1 MNFFKNFLA
10 SILGTLTALGLFF
23 TIILILISATAS
35 IIVSPS
41 SVKSIKS
48 NSVLDLN
55 LNFPITDRNPSFDEL
70 EMIFDLDDEVLGL
83 PEILSAINK
92 AAENPDIK
100 GIRLRSDF
108 IPAGWSQTR
117 SIRNALLKFKEQG
130 KFIYSYA
137 DFLTQ
142 KGYYLASVADSI
154 ILNPV
159 GVFEFKGLASEVLY
173 YKDFQDQYGVKME
186 VVRHGKYKSAVEP
199 YLENEM
205 SAANRFQISSLISDI
220 WETLRDEIAVERNLN
235 VETLDFLINE
245 HKISTPE
252 DALIENLID
261 GIGYETDVKNLINI
275 QLKKEE
281 DEKVNFASISSVN
294 QSIPN
299 YNKEIKDRIAVVFAK
314 GPILY
319 GEGTKSIIAQGVFVN
334 TLKELADDDWIKA
347 IVLRIDSPGGSA
359 LTSELLWKTIEEVK
373 KTKPVLVSIGNVAAS
388 GGYYIAS
395 GADQIFADPLSITG
409 SIGVFASLPN
419 LGGLTN
425 NMGINAETVE
435 THPDALGYSI
445 FQPMSDTFK
454 KQTKNSI
461 ESTYITFKKRVSEGR
476 KLSETV
482 VENIAQGRVWT
493 GKQALEVGLIDS
505 IGGLQDTVE
514 AAARLVGVENYNI
527 IEYPKFEQSLSSLL
541 TSIQISMGLDNLFNI
556 FLSNS
561 KHREL
566 IKLTEKNLA
575 EYLQLALPF
584 EIKIH

>member
-281 DEKVNFASISSVN
+281 DEKVNFVSISSVN

-505 IGGLQDTVE
+505 IGGLKDTVE

>member
-205 SAANRFQISSLISDI
+205 SAANRFQISSLINDI

-235 VETLDFLINE
+235 VETLDLLINE
-245 HKISTPE
+245 HKIGTPE

-261 GIGYETDVKNLINI
+261 GLGYEIDVKNLINI
-275 QLKKEE
+275 QLKQEE
-281 DEKVNFASISSVN
+281 DEKVNFASVSSVN

-299 YNKEIKDRIAVVFAK
+299 YNKGIKDRIAVVFAK

-435 THPDALGYSI
+435 THPDAIGYSI

-454 KQTKNSI
+454 KQTKKSI

-493 GKQALEVGLIDS
+493 GKQALEVGLVDS
-505 IGGLQDTVE
+505 IGGLQDTIE

-527 IEYPKFEQSLSSLL
+527 MEYPKFEQSLSSLL
-541 TSIQISMGLDNLFNI
+541 TSIQISIGLDNLFNI

>member
-1 MNFFKNFLA
+1 
-10 SILGTLTALGLFF
+10 LGTLTALGLFF

-70 EMIFDLDDEVLGL
+70 EMIFDLDNEVLGL

-92 AAENPDIK
+92 AAENSDIK

-199 YLENEM
+199 YMENEM
-205 SAANRFQISSLISDI
+205 SAANRFQISSLINDI

-235 VETLDFLINE
+235 VETLDLLINE
-245 HKISTPE
+245 HKIGTPE

-261 GIGYETDVKNLINI
+261 GLGYEIDVKNLINI
-275 QLKKEE
+275 QLKQEE
-281 DEKVNFASISSVN
+281 DEKINFASVSSVN

-299 YNKEIKDRIAVVFAK
+299 YNKAIKDRIAVVFAK

-319 GEGTKSIIAQGVFVN
+319 GEGTRSIIAQGVFVN
-334 TLKELADDDWIKA
+334 TLKELADDNWIKA

-435 THPDALGYSI
+435 THPDAIGYSI

-454 KQTKNSI
+454 KQTKKSI

-493 GKQALEVGLIDS
+493 GKQALEVGLVDS

-527 IEYPKFEQSLSSLL
+527 MEYPKFEQSLSSLL
-541 TSIQISMGLDNLFNI
+541 TSIQISIGLDNLFNI

>member
-261 GIGYETDVKNLINI
+261 GIGYETDVENLINI

-435 THPDALGYSI
+435 THPDAIGYSI

-454 KQTKNSI
+454 KQTKKSI

-493 GKQALEVGLIDS
+493 GKQALEVGLVDS
-505 IGGLQDTVE
+505 IGGLQDTIE
-514 AAARLVGVENYNI
+514 AAAKLVGVENYNI
-527 IEYPKFEQSLSSLL
+527 IEYPRFEQSLSSLL
-541 TSIQISMGLDNLFNI
+541 TSIQISIGLDNLFNI

>member
-70 EMIFDLDDEVLGL
+70 EMIFDLDNEVLGL

-205 SAANRFQISSLISDI
+205 SAANRFQISSLINDI

-235 VETLDFLINE
+235 VETLDLLINE
-245 HKISTPE
+245 HKIGTPE

-261 GIGYETDVKNLINI
+261 GLGYEIDVKNLINI
-275 QLKKEE
+275 QLKQEE

-299 YNKEIKDRIAVVFAK
+299 YNKGIKDRIAVVFAK

-319 GEGTKSIIAQGVFVN
+319 GEGTKSVIAQGVFVN

-435 THPDALGYSI
+435 THPDAIGYSI

-454 KQTKNSI
+454 KQTKKSI

-493 GKQALEVGLIDS
+493 GKQALEVGLVDS
-505 IGGLQDTVE
+505 IGGLQDTIE

-527 IEYPKFEQSLSSLL
+527 MEYPKFEQSLSSLL
-541 TSIQISMGLDNLFNI
+541 TSIQISIGLDNLFNI

-561 KHREL
+561 KHLEL

>member
-70 EMIFDLDDEVLGL
+70 EMIFDLDNEVLGL

-205 SAANRFQISSLISDI
+205 SAANRFQISSLINDI

-235 VETLDFLINE
+235 VETLDLLINE
-245 HKISTPE
+245 HKIGTPE

-261 GIGYETDVKNLINI
+261 GLGYEIDVKNLINI
-275 QLKKEE
+275 QLKQEE
-281 DEKVNFASISSVN
+281 DEKVNFASVSSVN

-299 YNKEIKDRIAVVFAK
+299 YNKGIKDRIAVVFAK

-319 GEGTKSIIAQGVFVN
+319 GEGTKSVIAQGVFVN

-419 LGGLTN
+419 LGGLAN

-435 THPDALGYSI
+435 THPDAIGYSI

-454 KQTKNSI
+454 KQTKKSI

-493 GKQALEVGLIDS
+493 GKQALEVGLVDS
-505 IGGLQDTVE
+505 IGGLQDTIE

-527 IEYPKFEQSLSSLL
+527 MEYPKFEQSLSSLL
-541 TSIQISMGLDNLFNI
+541 TSIQISIGLDNLFNI

-561 KHREL
+561 KHLEL

>member
-205 SAANRFQISSLISDI
+205 SAANRFQISSLINDI

-235 VETLDFLINE
+235 VETLDLLINE
-245 HKISTPE
+245 HKIGTPE

-261 GIGYETDVKNLINI
+261 GLGYEIDVKNLINI
-275 QLKKEE
+275 QLKQEE
-281 DEKVNFASISSVN
+281 DEKVNFASVSSVN

-299 YNKEIKDRIAVVFAK
+299 YNKAIKDRIAVVFAK

-454 KQTKNSI
+454 KQTKKSI

-493 GKQALEVGLIDS
+493 GKQALEVGLVDS
-505 IGGLQDTVE
+505 IGGLQDTIE
-514 AAARLVGVENYNI
+514 AAAKLVGIKNYNI
-527 IEYPKFEQSLSSLL
+527 IEYPRFEQSLSSLL
-541 TSIQISMGLDNLFNI
+541 TSIQISIGLDNLFNI

>member
-205 SAANRFQISSLISDI
+205 SAANRFQISSLINDI

-235 VETLDFLINE
+235 VETLDLLINE
-245 HKISTPE
+245 HRIGTPE

-261 GIGYETDVKNLINI
+261 GLGYEIDVKNLINI
-275 QLKKEE
+275 QLKQEE
-281 DEKVNFASISSVN
+281 DEKVNFVSVSSVN

-435 THPDALGYSI
+435 THPDAIGYSI

-454 KQTKNSI
+454 KQTKKSI

-493 GKQALEVGLIDS
+493 GKQALEVGLVDS
-505 IGGLQDTVE
+505 IGGLQDTIE
-514 AAARLVGVENYNI
+514 AAAKLVGVENYNI
-527 IEYPKFEQSLSSLL
+527 IEYPRFEQSLSSLL
-541 TSIQISMGLDNLFNI
+541 TSIQISIGLDNLFNI

>member
-23 TIILILISATAS
+23 TIILILISAAAS

-205 SAANRFQISSLISDI
+205 SAANRFQISSLINDI

-235 VETLDFLINE
+235 IETLDLLINE
-245 HKISTPE
+245 HKIGTPE

-261 GIGYETDVKNLINI
+261 GLGYEIDVKNLINI
-275 QLKKEE
+275 QLKQEE
-281 DEKVNFASISSVN
+281 DEKVNFASVSSVN

-299 YNKEIKDRIAVVFAK
+299 YNKAIKDRIAVVFAK

-425 NMGINAETVE
+425 NIGINAETVE

>member
-70 EMIFDLDDEVLGL
+70 EMIFDLDNEVLGL

-205 SAANRFQISSLISDI
+205 SAANRFQISSLINDI

-235 VETLDFLINE
+235 VETLDLLINE
-245 HKISTPE
+245 HKIGTPE

-261 GIGYETDVKNLINI
+261 GLGYEIDVKNLINI
-275 QLKKEE
+275 QLKQEE
-281 DEKVNFASISSVN
+281 DEKVNFASVSSVN

-299 YNKEIKDRIAVVFAK
+299 YNKGIKDRIAVVFAK

-319 GEGTKSIIAQGVFVN
+319 GEGTKSVIAQGVFVN

-435 THPDALGYSI
+435 THPDAIGYSI

-454 KQTKNSI
+454 KQTKKSI

-493 GKQALEVGLIDS
+493 GKQALEVGLVDS
-505 IGGLQDTVE
+505 IGGLQDTIE
-514 AAARLVGVENYNI
+514 AAARLVGIENYNI
-527 IEYPKFEQSLSSLL
+527 MEYPKFEQSLSSLL
-541 TSIQISMGLDNLFNI
+541 TSIQISIGLDNLFNI

-561 KHREL
+561 KHLEL

>member
-435 THPDALGYSI
+435 THPDAIGYSI

-505 IGGLQDTVE
+505 IGGLKDTVE

>member
-205 SAANRFQISSLISDI
+205 SAANRFQISSLINDI

-235 VETLDFLINE
+235 VETLDLLINE
-245 HKISTPE
+245 HKIGTPQ

-261 GIGYETDVKNLINI
+261 GLGYEIDVKNLINI
-275 QLKKEE
+275 QLKQEE
-281 DEKVNFASISSVN
+281 DEKVNFASVSSVN

-299 YNKEIKDRIAVVFAK
+299 YNKGIKDRIAVVFAK

-435 THPDALGYSI
+435 THPDAIGYSI

-454 KQTKNSI
+454 KQTKKSI

-493 GKQALEVGLIDS
+493 GKQALEVGLVDS

-561 KHREL
+561 KHQEL

>member
-70 EMIFDLDDEVLGL
+70 EMIFDLDNEVLGL

-205 SAANRFQISSLISDI
+205 SAANRFQISSLINDI

-235 VETLDFLINE
+235 VETLDLLINE
-245 HKISTPE
+245 HKIGTPE

-261 GIGYETDVKNLINI
+261 GLGYEIDVKNLINI
-275 QLKKEE
+275 QLKQEE
-281 DEKVNFASISSVN
+281 DEKVNFASVSSVN

-299 YNKEIKDRIAVVFAK
+299 YNKGIKDRIAVVFAK

-319 GEGTKSIIAQGVFVN
+319 GEGTKSVIAQGVFVN

-435 THPDALGYSI
+435 THPDAIGYSI

-454 KQTKNSI
+454 KQTKKSI

-493 GKQALEVGLIDS
+493 GKQALEVGLVDS
-505 IGGLQDTVE
+505 IGGLQDTIE

-527 IEYPKFEQSLSSLL
+527 MEYPKFEQSLSSLL
-541 TSIQISMGLDNLFNI
+541 TSIQISIGLDNLFNI

-561 KHREL
+561 KHLEL

>member
-1 MNFFKNFLA
+1 MIFCKNFLA

-70 EMIFDLDDEVLGL
+70 EMIFGLDDEVLGL

-205 SAANRFQISSLISDI
+205 SAANRFQISSLINDI

-235 VETLDFLINE
+235 VETLDLLINE
-245 HKISTPE
+245 HKIGTPE

-261 GIGYETDVKNLINI
+261 GLGYEIDVKNLINI
-275 QLKKEE
+275 QLKQEE
-281 DEKVNFASISSVN
+281 DEKVNFASVSSVN

-299 YNKEIKDRIAVVFAK
+299 YNKGIKDRIAVVFAK

-435 THPDALGYSI
+435 THPDAIGYSI

-454 KQTKNSI
+454 KQTKKSI

-493 GKQALEVGLIDS
+493 GKQALEVGLVDS
-505 IGGLQDTVE
+505 IGGLQDTIE

-527 IEYPKFEQSLSSLL
+527 MEYPKFEQSLSSLL
-541 TSIQISMGLDNLFNI
+541 TSIQISIGLDNLFNI

>member
-205 SAANRFQISSLISDI
+205 SAANRFQISSLINDI

-235 VETLDFLINE
+235 IETLDLLINE
-245 HKISTPE
+245 HKIGTPE

-261 GIGYETDVKNLINI
+261 GLGYEIDVKNLINI
-275 QLKKEE
+275 QLKQEE
-281 DEKVNFASISSVN
+281 DEKVNFASVSSVN

-299 YNKEIKDRIAVVFAK
+299 YNKAIKDRIAVVFAK

-435 THPDALGYSI
+435 THPDAIGYSI

-454 KQTKNSI
+454 KQTKKSI

-493 GKQALEVGLIDS
+493 GKQALEVGLVDS
-505 IGGLQDTVE
+505 IGGLQDTIE
-514 AAARLVGVENYNI
+514 AAAKLVGVENYNI
-527 IEYPKFEQSLSSLL
+527 IEYPRFEQSLSSLL
-541 TSIQISMGLDNLFNI
+541 TSIQISIGLDNLFNI

>member
-23 TIILILISATAS
+23 TIILILISAAAS

-205 SAANRFQISSLISDI
+205 SAANRFQISSLITDI

-261 GIGYETDVKNLINI
+261 GIGYETDIKNLINI

-445 FQPMSDTFK
+445 FQPMSDTFR

-461 ESTYITFKKRVSEGR
+461 ERTYITFKKRVSEGR

-493 GKQALEVGLIDS
+493 GKQALEVGLVDS
-505 IGGLQDTVE
+505 IGGLQDTIE
-514 AAARLVGVENYNI
+514 AAAKLVGVKNYNI
-527 IEYPKFEQSLSSLL
+527 IEYPRFEQSLSSLL
-541 TSIQISMGLDNLFNI
+541 TSIQISIGLDNLFNI

>member
-205 SAANRFQISSLISDI
+205 SAANRFQISSLINDI

-235 VETLDFLINE
+235 VETLDLLINE
-245 HKISTPE
+245 HKIGTPE

-261 GIGYETDVKNLINI
+261 GLGYEIDVKNLINI
-275 QLKKEE
+275 QLKQEE

-299 YNKEIKDRIAVVFAK
+299 YNKAIKDRIAVVFAK

-435 THPDALGYSI
+435 THPDAIGYSI

-561 KHREL
+561 KHQEL

>member
-281 DEKVNFASISSVN
+281 DEKVNFVSISSVN

>member
-493 GKQALEVGLIDS
+493 GKQALEVGLVDS

>member
-205 SAANRFQISSLISDI
+205 SAANRFQISSLINDI

-235 VETLDFLINE
+235 VETLDLLINE
-245 HKISTPE
+245 HKIGTPQ

-261 GIGYETDVKNLINI
+261 GLGYEIDVKNLINI
-275 QLKKEE
+275 QLKQEE
-281 DEKVNFASISSVN
+281 DEKVNFASVSSVN

-299 YNKEIKDRIAVVFAK
+299 YNKGIKDRIAVVFAK

-435 THPDALGYSI
+435 THPDAIGYSI

-454 KQTKNSI
+454 KQTKKSI

-561 KHREL
+561 KHQEL

>member
-205 SAANRFQISSLISDI
+205 SAANRFQISSLINDI

-235 VETLDFLINE
+235 IETLDLLINE
-245 HKISTPE
+245 HKIGTPE
-252 DALIENLID
+252 DALTENLID
-261 GIGYETDVKNLINI
+261 GLGYEIDVKNLINI
-275 QLKKEE
+275 QLKQEE
-281 DEKVNFASISSVN
+281 DEKVNFASVSSVN

-299 YNKEIKDRIAVVFAK
+299 YNKAIKDRIAVVFAK

-435 THPDALGYSI
+435 THPDAIGYSI

-454 KQTKNSI
+454 KQTKKSI

-493 GKQALEVGLIDS
+493 GKQALEVGLVDS
-505 IGGLQDTVE
+505 IGGLQDTIE

-527 IEYPKFEQSLSSLL
+527 MEYPKFEQSLSSLL
-541 TSIQISMGLDNLFNI
+541 TSIQISIGLDNLFNI

>member
-70 EMIFDLDDEVLGL
+70 EMIFGLDDEVLGL

-205 SAANRFQISSLISDI
+205 SAANRFQISSLINDI

-235 VETLDFLINE
+235 VETLDLLINE

-261 GIGYETDVKNLINI
+261 GIGYETDVENLINI

-299 YNKEIKDRIAVVFAK
+299 YNKAIKDRIAVVFAK

-388 GGYYIAS
+388 G
-395 GADQIFADPLSITG
+395 LS
-409 SIGVFASLPN
+409 
-419 LGGLTN
+419 
-425 NMGINAETVE
+425 
-435 THPDALGYSI
+435 
-445 FQPMSDTFK
+445 
-454 KQTKNSI
+454 
-461 ESTYITFKKRVSEGR
+461 
-476 KLSETV
+476 
-482 VENIAQGRVWT
+482 
-493 GKQALEVGLIDS
+493 LIH
-505 IGGLQDTVE
+505 I
-514 AAARLVGVENYNI
+514 
-527 IEYPKFEQSLSSLL
+527 
-541 TSIQISMGLDNLFNI
+541 
-556 FLSNS
+556 
-561 KHREL
+561 
-566 IKLTEKNLA
+566 
-575 EYLQLALPF
+575 
-584 EIKIH
+584 

>member
-205 SAANRFQISSLISDI
+205 SAANRFQISSLINDI

-235 VETLDFLINE
+235 VETLDLLINE
-245 HKISTPE
+245 HRIGTPE

-261 GIGYETDVKNLINI
+261 GLGYEIDVKNLINI
-275 QLKKEE
+275 QLKQEE
-281 DEKVNFASISSVN
+281 DEKVNFASVSSVN

-435 THPDALGYSI
+435 THPDAIGYSI

-454 KQTKNSI
+454 KQTKKSI

-493 GKQALEVGLIDS
+493 GKQALEVGLVDS
-505 IGGLQDTVE
+505 IGGLQDTIE
-514 AAARLVGVENYNI
+514 AAAKLVGVENYNI
-527 IEYPKFEQSLSSLL
+527 IEYPRFEQSLSSLL
-541 TSIQISMGLDNLFNI
+541 TSIQISIGLDNLFNI

>member
-23 TIILILISATAS
+23 TIILILISAAAS

-261 GIGYETDVKNLINI
+261 GIGYETDIKNLINI

-445 FQPMSDTFK
+445 FQPMSDTFR

-461 ESTYITFKKRVSEGR
+461 ERTYITFKKRVSEGR

-527 IEYPKFEQSLSSLL
+527 IEYPRFEQSLSSLL
-541 TSIQISMGLDNLFNI
+541 TSIQISIGLDNLFNI

>member
-48 NSVLDLN
+48 NSILDLN

>member
-70 EMIFDLDDEVLGL
+70 EMIFDLDNEVLGL

-205 SAANRFQISSLISDI
+205 SAANRFQISSLINDI

-235 VETLDFLINE
+235 VETLDLLINE
-245 HKISTPE
+245 HKIGTPE

-261 GIGYETDVKNLINI
+261 GLGYEIDVKNLINI
-275 QLKKEE
+275 QLKQEE
-281 DEKVNFASISSVN
+281 DEKVNFASVSSVN

-299 YNKEIKDRIAVVFAK
+299 YNKGIKDRIAVVFAK

-319 GEGTKSIIAQGVFVN
+319 GEGTKSVIAQGVFVN

-435 THPDALGYSI
+435 THPDAIGYSI

-454 KQTKNSI
+454 KQTKKSI

-493 GKQALEVGLIDS
+493 GKQALEVGLVDS
-505 IGGLQDTVE
+505 IGGLQDTIE
-514 AAARLVGVENYNI
+514 AAAKLVGVENYNI
-527 IEYPKFEQSLSSLL
+527 MEYPKFEQSLSSLL
-541 TSIQISMGLDNLFNI
+541 TSIQISIGLDNLFNI

-561 KHREL
+561 KHLEL

>member
-1 MNFFKNFLA
+1 M
-10 SILGTLTALGLFF
+10 
-23 TIILILISATAS
+23 
-35 IIVSPS
+35 
-41 SVKSIKS
+41 
-48 NSVLDLN
+48 
-55 LNFPITDRNPSFDEL
+55 
-70 EMIFDLDDEVLGL
+70 
-83 PEILSAINK
+83 
-92 AAENPDIK
+92 
-100 GIRLRSDF
+100 
-108 IPAGWSQTR
+108 
-117 SIRNALLKFKEQG
+117 
-130 KFIYSYA
+130 
-137 DFLTQ
+137 
-142 KGYYLASVADSI
+142 
-154 ILNPV
+154 
-159 GVFEFKGLASEVLY
+159 
-173 YKDFQDQYGVKME
+173 
-186 VVRHGKYKSAVEP
+186 
-199 YLENEM
+199 
-205 SAANRFQISSLISDI
+205 
-220 WETLRDEIAVERNLN
+220 
-235 VETLDFLINE
+235 INE

-261 GIGYETDVKNLINI
+261 GLGYEIDVKNLINI
-275 QLKKEE
+275 QLKQEE
-281 DEKVNFASISSVN
+281 DEKVNFASVSSVN

-425 NMGINAETVE
+425 NMGINAETVA
-435 THPDALGYSI
+435 THPDAIGYSI

-454 KQTKNSI
+454 KQTKKSI

-493 GKQALEVGLIDS
+493 GKQALEVGLVDS
-505 IGGLQDTVE
+505 IGGLQDTIE

-527 IEYPKFEQSLSSLL
+527 MEYPKFEQSLSSLL
-541 TSIQISMGLDNLFNI
+541 TSIQISIGLDNLFNI

>member
-1 MNFFKNFLA
+1 
-10 SILGTLTALGLFF
+10 LGTLTALGLFF

-70 EMIFDLDDEVLGL
+70 EMIFDLDNEVLGL

-92 AAENPDIK
+92 AAENSDIK

-199 YLENEM
+199 YMENEM
-205 SAANRFQISSLISDI
+205 SAANRFQISSLINDI

-235 VETLDFLINE
+235 VETLDLLINE
-245 HKISTPE
+245 HKIGTPE

-261 GIGYETDVKNLINI
+261 GLGYEIDVKNLINI
-275 QLKKEE
+275 QLKQEE
-281 DEKVNFASISSVN
+281 DEKVNFASVSSVN
-294 QSIPN
+294 QSIPD
-299 YNKEIKDRIAVVFAK
+299 YNKGIKDRIAVVFAK

-334 TLKELADDDWIKA
+334 TLKELADDNWIKA

-435 THPDALGYSI
+435 THPDAIGYSI

-454 KQTKNSI
+454 KQTKKSI

-493 GKQALEVGLIDS
+493 GKQALEVGLVDS
-505 IGGLQDTVE
+505 IGGLQDTIE

-527 IEYPKFEQSLSSLL
+527 MEYPKFEQSLSSLL
-541 TSIQISMGLDNLFNI
+541 TSIQISIGLDNLFNI